1 MKIAISSTGAT
12 LDDRVHNLFGRCDF
26 FLVVDTETMESKA
39 VKNEFADTASGA
51 GTGCAQVLFNEG
63 VKAVI
68 SGQVGPKAYEVLTQS
83 GTEILLSPPGITV
96 REAVTKHKEGS
107 LRKMAVTRF

>member
-1 MKIAISSTGAT
+1 MKIAISSTGTT
-12 LDDRVHNLFGRCDF
+12 LDDKVHNLFGRCDF

-68 SGQVGPKAYEVLTQS
+68 GGQVGPKAYEVLTQS

-96 REAVTKHKEGS
+96 REAVMKYREGL
-107 LRKMAVTRF
+107 LRKIEVARF